1 MHPLYSSL
9 CSIFSLT
16 QVVAGPTHVHHD
28 GSTSTID
35 LVFVPDPSL
44 VNSCNTIPPLSN
56 SDHYCYG
63 TYSYADWNTACQL
76 IDTLNW
82 DSIMLIW
89 WHWTV
94 LETMAPAIHAYFV
107 PKTTQQASTF

>member
-56 SDHYCYG
+56 SDHDGIVMELIHTLIG
-63 TYSYADWNTACQL
+63 TQYVS
-76 IDTLNW
+76 
-82 DSIMLIW
+82 
-89 WHWTV
+89 
-94 LETMAPAIHAYFV
+94 
-107 PKTTQQASTF
+107 